1 MTQGHFLLESEST
14 QIMAKK
20 KDEGQKQE
28 KSKQRRR
35 KHGEGSITERKDGRF
50 QVSISLEDGSRKTI
64 YRKNYKD
71 AETALQKARN
81 ELNEGTL
88 VTGPQQK
95 LKEYLEYWLEDVHK
109 AKIRV
114 STYESYR
121 IILNNHLIPAL
132 GNITIQKLTSQHLQ
146 SLYAKKRN
154 EGLSQGRIRTIHAVI
169 HRALEHAMR
178 ITPPLI
184 SRNVSE
190 SVDLPGQ
197 GKHEM
202 HPLTPEQAQQL
213 LGAAQEHDLL
223 ALLTLALTTGM
234 RKGELLGLQWEDINW
249 TQSTLQ
255 IHRTAS
261 YITGRGIVVGEPKT
275 KGSKRQIALP
285 QVAIDVLKQHRTTQL
300 ENRLKAGSSWIDQ
313 NLVFCD
319 DKGDYIVS
327 VTLNVHFSKLLKDI
341 GLPHMRFH
349 DLRHSAATLLLSMG
363 VNVKI
368 VQELLGHSNVS
379 MTLNVYSH
387 VLPSMQKEA
396 MNKMDILFRK
406 QGHDK
411 KNDQEAR

>member
-1 MTQGHFLLESEST
+1 MSNLVVWFYGVHS
-14 QIMAKK
+14 
-20 KDEGQKQE
+20 
-28 KSKQRRR
+28 R
-35 KHGEGSITERKDGRF
+35 SITERKDGRF
-50 QVSISLEDGSRKTI
+50 QVSISLEDGSRKTL

-71 AETALQKARN
+71 AEAALQKSRN
-81 ELNEGTL
+81 ELKEGTFA
-88 VTGPQQK
+88 TGPQQK
-95 LKEYLEYWLEDVHK
+95 LKEYFEYWLEDVHR
-109 AKIRV
+109 AKIRIG
-114 STYESYR
+114 TYESYR

-132 GNITIQKLTSQHLQ
+132 GNITVQKLTSQHLQ

-154 EGLSQGRIRTIHAVI
+154 EGLSYGRIRTIHAVI

-190 SVDLPGQ
+190 HVDLPGQ

-213 LGAAQEHDLL
+213 LGAAQEHNLL

-234 RKGELLGLQWEDINW
+234 RRGELLGLQWQDIIW
-249 TQSTLQ
+249 TQSALQ
-255 IHRTAS
+255 IRRTVS
-261 YITGRGIVVGEPKT
+261 YITGRGFVVGEPKT
-275 KGSKRQIALP
+275 TGSKRQIALP
-285 QVAIDVLKQHRTTQL
+285 QVAIDVLKQHRTIQL
-300 ENRLKAGSSWIDQ
+300 ENRLKAGSSWVDH
-313 NLVFCD
+313 NLVFSN
-319 DKGDYIVS
+319 DKGDYIVPA
-327 VTLNVHFSKLLKDI
+327 TLGRHFSKLLKDI

-368 VQELLGHSNVS
+368 VQELLGHSSVS

-396 MNKMDILFRK
+396 MNKMDDLFRL
-406 QGHDK
+406 QDHDK
-411 KNDQEAR
+411 ETDQEACNLESRLE